1 MLGTHVPRR
10 IRPASARMNAE
21 CCRDSP
27 ARRKKKRAA
36 RGVVDTLL
44 PSTATRETSSDY
56 SRRVGRRDIAQELQ
70 RKARVRRIAAAVI
83 AVAVVAVVAGGVGL
97 ATFFGS
103 VDGKMGLGD
112 SDVKAALTAPKEGAW
127 YALLAADLGAATA
140 TQEQEGPD
148 ALVLAR
154 VDASSRA
161 VTLVSIPANLQ
172 VTLKDGKVHPLREAA
187 VQGDAALVSA
197 VAGFAGVDIAHYAK
211 TDAAGI
217 ASLVDHLGGME
228 VDVADEVDDP
238 AAGDVYLAPGV
249 QTLDGNAAVTFL
261 RARNFSNGI
270 DDQAR
275 NQREFLASLAAR
287 MLEDGGALAFATQL
301 DAVGGSFHTDV
312 AAVDALKLA
321 GALGGIDA
329 ASVQGAL
336 VPGYEATRDGAT
348 RYVASSDAWAG
359 MMELV
364 DAGQPPVVDEGAYAQ
379 VDRGSF
385 KLEVR
390 NGAGITGGAAQ
401 VGEILGGRR
410 VQRGR
415 HGQRR
420 QLRVPRDARGVR
432 RRGAQGAGR
441 GSGAR
446 SGHRPG
452 YRGRGLLRVRDR
464 CARDHRQGL
473 EARGVGGTR
482 CGWLRCL

>member
-10 IRPASARMNAE
+10 IRPASARMNA
-21 CCRDSP
+21 DAVGFSST
-27 ARRKKKRAA
+27 RKKKRAA

-172 VTLKDGKVHPLREAA
+172 VTLKDGKVYPLREAA

-217 ASLVDHLGGME
+217 ASLVDHLGGIE
-228 VDVADEVDDP
+228 VDVAQEVDDP

-401 VGEILGGRR
+401 VGEILAADGFSVAGTGNADSSEFPETLVVYDGEEHKEQAEEVVRALGTGRAI
-410 VQRGR
+410 V
-415 HGQRR
+415 
-420 QLRVPRDARGVR
+420 
-432 RRGAQGAGR
+432 GAG
-441 GSGAR
+441 
-446 SGHRPG
+446 
-452 YRGRGLLRVRDR
+452 YYEYETDVLVIIGRDWKPV
-464 CARDHRQGL
+464 A
-473 EARGVGGTR
+473 
-482 CGWLRCL
+482 

>member
-10 IRPASARMNAE
+10 IRPASARMNA
-21 CCRDSP
+21 DAVGFSST
-27 ARRKKKRAA
+27 RKKKRAA

-70 RKARVRRIAAAVI
+70 RKARVRRIVAAVI

-112 SDVKAALTAPKEGAW
+112 SDAKAALTAPKEGAW

-161 VTLVSIPANLQ
+161 VALVSIPANLQ

-187 VQGDAALVSA
+187 AQGDAALVSA

-211 TDAAGI
+211 ADAAGI
-217 ASLVDHLGGME
+217 ASLVDHLGGVE
-228 VDVADEVDDP
+228 VDVTQEVDDP
-238 AAGDVYLAPGV
+238 AAGDTYLAPGV

-261 RARNFSNGI
+261 RARNFANGI
-270 DDQAR
+270 DDQAQ
-275 NQREFLASLAAR
+275 NQRAFLASLAAR
-287 MLEDGGALAFATQL
+287 MLEDGGALAFALQL
-301 DAVGGSFHTDV
+301 DAVGGSFSTDV
-312 AAVDALKLA
+312 PAVDALKLA

-336 VPGYEATRDGAT
+336 VPGYESTRDGAT
-348 RYVASSDAWAG
+348 RYVASSNASGGHD
-359 MMELV
+359 
-364 DAGQPPVVDEGAYAQ
+364 
-379 VDRGSF
+379 
-385 KLEVR
+385 
-390 NGAGITGGAAQ
+390 GAGGRRPAARCGRGCVRAGRPRQLQAGGAQ
-401 VGEILGGRR
+401 RRGHYGRGGPGGGDPGGRR

-446 SGHRPG
+446 AGHGPRD
-452 YRGRGLLRVRDR
+452 RGRRLLR
-464 CARDHRQGL
+464 
-473 EARGVGGTR
+473 TR
-482 CGWLRCL
+482 PTCS